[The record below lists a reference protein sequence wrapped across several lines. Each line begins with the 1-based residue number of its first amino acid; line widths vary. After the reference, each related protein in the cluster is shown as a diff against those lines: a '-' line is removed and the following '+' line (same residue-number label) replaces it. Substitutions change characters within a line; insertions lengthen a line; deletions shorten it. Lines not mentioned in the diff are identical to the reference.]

1 MRYIVIQKGMASLN
15 TPLSVRLSDEDTS
28 FLANLEVDG
37 AVTASDKI
45 RGLIRQARQRAEP
58 VDSFPAALVISHEQL
73 AAAVRA
79 VRIIEQDLDCH
90 SDVAVGLMTVAE
102 EFLALALT
110 APRPGSAGAADD
122 LVRHE
127 ARLVDCGARMTEQLL
142 RWAVTPTAPAY
153 DPAVISRRLADLA
166 DLMRLVSAATAAR

>member
-1 MRYIVIQKGMASLN
+1 MASLT
-15 TPLSVRLSDEDTS
+15 TPLSVRLSEEDTS
-28 FLANLEVDG
+28 FLSKLEIDG

-58 VDSFPAALVISHEQL
+58 VESFAAALALSHDHL

-79 VRIIEQDLDCH
+79 VRIIEQDLDRH
-90 SDVAVGLMTVAE
+90 SDVTAGLMNAAE

-110 APRPGSAGAADD
+110 APRAGGTADLKD

-127 ARLVDCGARMTEQLL
+127 ARLVDCAIRILEQLL

-153 DPAVISRRLADLA
+153 DPSVISRRLAGLA
-166 DLMRLVSAATAAR
+166 ELMRLVSAAEAAR

>member
-79 VRIIEQDLDCH
+79 VRIIEQDLDRH

>member
-1 MRYIVIQKGMASLN
+1 MASLN

-28 FLANLEVDG
+28 FLAKLEVDG
-37 AVTASDKI
+37 ALTASDKI

-58 VDSFPAALVISHEQL
+58 VENFSAALVISHEQL

-79 VRIIEQDLDCH
+79 VRIIEQDLDRH
-90 SDVAVGLMTVAE
+90 SDVTVGLMTAAE
-102 EFLALALT
+102 ELLALALA
-110 APRPGSAGAADD
+110 APRPGSASGADD

-127 ARLVDCGARMTEQLL
+127 ARLVDCAARMTDQLL

-153 DPAVISRRLADLA
+153 EPAVISRRLAELS
-166 DLMRLVSAATAAR
+166 DLMKLVSAALAAR

>member
-1 MRYIVIQKGMASLN
+1 MASLN

-28 FLANLEVDG
+28 FLAKLEVDG

-58 VDSFPAALVISHEQL
+58 VESFPAALVVSHEQL

-79 VRIIEQDLDCH
+79 VRIIEQDLDRH
-90 SDVAVGLMTVAE
+90 SDVAVGLMTAAE

-110 APRPGSAGAADD
+110 APRPGSSDAAED

-127 ARLVDCGARMTEQLL
+127 ARLVDCAARMTDQLL

-153 DPAVISRRLADLA
+153 DPAVISRRLGELG
-166 DLMRLVSAATAAR
+166 DLMKLVSAAPAAR

>member
-1 MRYIVIQKGMASLN
+1 MASLS
-15 TPLSVRLSDEDTS
+15 TPLSVRLSDDDTS
-28 FLANLEVDG
+28 FLARLEVDG

-58 VDSFPAALVISHEQL
+58 VETFPAALAISHDHL

-79 VRIIEQDLDCH
+79 VRVVEQDLDRH
-90 SDVAVGLMTVAE
+90 SDVAAGLMTAAE

-110 APRPGSAGAADD
+110 APRPGSADVADD

-127 ARLVDCGARMTEQLL
+127 ARLVDCATRMTDQLL
-142 RWAVTPTAPAY
+142 RWGVTPTAPAY
-153 DPAVISRRLADLA
+153 DPTVISRRLAELA
-166 DLMRLVSAATAAR
+166 DLMQLVSAAKAAR

>member
-1 MRYIVIQKGMASLN
+1 MASLN
-15 TPLSVRLSDEDTS
+15 TPLSVRLSEEDTS
-28 FLANLEVDG
+28 FLARLKVDG

-58 VDSFPAALVISHEQL
+58 VEDLPAALSISHEQL
-73 AAAVRA
+73 AAAVHALR
-79 VRIIEQDLDCH
+79 VVEQDLDRH
-90 SDVAVGLMTVAE
+90 SDVVVGLMTTAE

-110 APRPGSAGAADD
+110 APRPGVSVAED

-127 ARLVDCGARMTEQLL
+127 ARLVDCAARMTDQLL

-153 DPAVISRRLADLA
+153 DPAVISRRLAELA
-166 DLMRLVSAATAAR
+166 DLIRLVSAASAAR